1 MDDRRDHQGGYMSP
15 TLLEVTVGLIAAVL
29 VFLFAMQAVPLVI
42 EQLSHYFDRTF
53 TPNDNDE
60 KESGDYE
67 R

>member
-1 MDDRRDHQGGYMSP
+1 MSP

-29 VFLFAMQAVPLVI
+29 VFLFAMRAVPLVI

-53 TPNDNDE
+53 TATDNDE
-60 KESGDYE
+60 KESEDYE